1 MKKALKILGM
11 ILLGLVVIVLL
22 GAAYINFSPIPKHEA
37 EVPAITIKADSAQ
50 LARGEHLVNVSCAL
64 CHKGKNTNQME
75 GGLWREKDFG
85 EVYTPNLTLHPDSK
99 LSQYSDG
106 ELALML
112 RTGLKKN
119 GEVAFFMPR
128 YMHLSDEDLHAV
140 IAFLRSESPL
150 TRPSD
155 KQWPERQP
163 NMLAKVLAKVAI
175 KPTPYP
181 ETVAT
186 VDFSDPVAHGRY
198 LAHNLACYHC
208 HSGSFDG
215 INEVDPTASVGYFGG
230 GNPIL
235 KKDGSAKILSS
246 NLTPHPE
253 NGLGKYSLEQFAK
266 AVRAGKRHDGSNLD
280 HAMPLFT
287 NLTDAE
293 VNAMYAYLQTV
304 PVIDNAIEP
313 GAVVK

>member
-1 MKKALKILGM
+1 MKKVFRILGAV
-11 ILLGLVVIVLL
+11 LLVLITVVLL
-22 GAAYINFSPIPKHEA
+22 GAAYIQFSPVPKHTA
-37 EVPAITIKADSAQ
+37 NVPEINIQADSAL
-50 LARGEHLVNVSCAL
+50 LARGEHLVGASCAL

-75 GGLWREKDFG
+75 GGPWREKDFG

-155 KQWPERQP
+155 KQWPERKP
-163 NMLAKVLAKVAI
+163 NYLAKLLAKIAI

-181 ETVAT
+181 EKVAK
-186 VDFSDPVAHGRY
+186 VDFNDPVAHGRY

-215 INEVDPTASVGYFGG
+215 INEVEPEASAGYFGG
-230 GNPIL
+230 GNAIL

-253 NGLGKYSLEQFAK
+253 HGLGQYSPEQFAQ
-266 AVRAGKRHDGSNLD
+266 AVRMGKRHDGSNLD

-287 NLTDAE
+287 NLTDE
-293 VNAMYAYLQTV
+293 EINAMYTYLQTV

-313 GAVVK
+313 GAPVE